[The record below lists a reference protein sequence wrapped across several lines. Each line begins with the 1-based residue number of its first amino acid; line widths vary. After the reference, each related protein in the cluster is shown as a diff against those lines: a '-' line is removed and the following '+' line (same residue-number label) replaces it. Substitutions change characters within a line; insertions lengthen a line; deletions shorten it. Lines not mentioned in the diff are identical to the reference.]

1 MKKRTIGCVFF
12 LGMVGINKKM
22 LKGGRTVLTPS
33 GMSMKKLC
41 VFKCVLETKATCSFE
56 QLNTVYRLIV
66 TKVWTY
72 HVKIINFLKKILLP
86 SCVPEIKGIDRK
98 EKGK

>member
-41 VFKCVLETKATCSFE
+41 VFKCVLETKACHPF
-56 QLNTVYRLIV
+56 
-66 TKVWTY
+66 
-72 HVKIINFLKKILLP
+72 
-86 SCVPEIKGIDRK
+86 G
-98 EKGK
+98 